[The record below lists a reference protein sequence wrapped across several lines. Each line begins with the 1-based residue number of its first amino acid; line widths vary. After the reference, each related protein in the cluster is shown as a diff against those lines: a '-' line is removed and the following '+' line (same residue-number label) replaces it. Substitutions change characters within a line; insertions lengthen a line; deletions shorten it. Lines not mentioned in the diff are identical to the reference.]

1 MTVKSTSKVLVPSI
15 SVYLLS
21 KVLVTGA
28 KFSQICI
35 RLVAQFRFYPRNRI
49 WPTLLVVESGVD
61 GWDLIEYQEMYAS
74 AAEYLGDAKV
84 LKLSVSKQGKYLKEV
99 SEFIRANDVTHY
111 VYDPRTGSQNFY
123 KGLFEAY
130 RIACLFAWQKITPIA
145 RLSDLPERRWRL
157 QCAVVTS
164 NSGVC
169 TTLMLPAQMRLVFP
183 HSRLIGPMIMAMS
196 KETIIGLRKLRE
208 IRQENS
214 TPRVIFTGAM
224 YEPRATFL
232 FLLKEIL
239 EIRGID
245 LILEVRSIGEKRDSN
260 NSYWQRLLNAD
271 IVITTA
277 DLFVGLH
284 GETIDVPHLIYRY
297 SEVLASGALLIA
309 PSVPGSEKY
318 LQKGVDYVPYS
329 TLDEAADAIEFYFH
343 SVEARREIAMSGSAR
358 LAHLVE
364 AESFWREIDFS
375 LGADGFI

>member
-130 RIACLFAWQKITPIA
+130 RIACLFTWYKVTPIA

-183 HSRLIGPMIMAMS
+183 HSRLIGPMIMAIS
-196 KETIIGLRKLRE
+196 KETIIGLEKLRE
-208 IRQENS
+208 VRQENS

-232 FLLKEIL
+232 LLLKEML

-284 GETIDVPHLIYRY
+284 GETINVPHLIYRY

-309 PSVPGSEKY
+309 PSVPGIEKY
-318 LQKGVDYVPYS
+318 FKQGQHFVKFS
-329 TLDEAADAIEFYFH
+329 SIDEAADAIEFYYK
-343 SVEARREIAMSGSAR
+343 SNLDRREIAKSGSLR
-358 LAHLVE
+358 LQQLTQTQTY
-364 AESFWREIDFS
+364 WREIDFA
-375 LGADGFI
+375 LGVEGFI